1 MECSKTFLTPRP
13 TYPKKQSG
21 EDAMLRKLYVF
32 VKRDFLMM
40 FTYKFAMVFNYAQ
53 MVMNLFLFVLFAEM
67 FGDRMLTI
75 LAPFG
80 GDYIQY
86 ILVGSIGWGY
96 LWSAMG
102 AASGSIQQEMMRGTF
117 EPIFLTPTSPFV
129 IVIAY
134 TIWGLFMGT
143 ISMVVFLFF
152 GIFVFNVSL
161 TGNALMAI
169 ILMGLSVL
177 MMIGFG
183 LMVAGLNV
191 FLKQVGSLVSVVQ
204 GIAVFLCGVY
214 FPLDVLPE
222 ILQPVGKV
230 LPMYYS
236 IIGLRLALSDQA
248 TMDQIMGYF
257 WMLLVLAVIALVL
270 GVYLF
275 RMGLNRARRE
285 GTLAYY

>member
-1 MECSKTFLTPRP
+1 
-13 TYPKKQSG
+13 
-21 EDAMLRKLYVF
+21 
-32 VKRDFLMM
+32 MM

-53 MVMNLFLFVLFAEM
+53 MIMNLFLFVLFARM
-67 FGDRMLTI
+67 FGDRMLSI
-75 LAPFG
+75 LEPYG

-86 ILVGSIGWGY
+86 ILIGSIGWGY
-96 LWSAMG
+96 IWSAMG

-129 IVIAY
+129 IVMAY

-143 ISMVVFLFF
+143 ISMGVFLFF
-152 GIFVFNVSL
+152 GITVFGVEL
-161 TGNALMAI
+161 TGNALMAV
-169 ILMGLSVL
+169 ILMALSVL

-204 GIAVFLCGVY
+204 GVAMFLCGVY
-214 FPLDVLPE
+214 FPLEVLPA
-222 ILQPVGKV
+222 IIQPLGKV

-236 IIGLRLALSDQA
+236 IMGLRMALSEKA
-248 TMDQIMGYF
+248 SLPMIMQYV
-257 WMLLVLAVIALVL
+257 WILLILAVVALISGTYFL
-270 GVYLF
+270 
-275 RMGLNRARRE
+275 RKGLNRARKE

>member
-1 MECSKTFLTPRP
+1 
-13 TYPKKQSG
+13 
-21 EDAMLRKLYVF
+21 MLRKLYVF
-32 VKRDFLMM
+32 IKRDFLMM
-40 FTYKFAMVFNYAQ
+40 FTYKFAMIFNYAQ

-67 FGDRMLTI
+67 FGERMLPM
-75 LAPFG
+75 LEQFG

-96 LWSAMG
+96 IWSAMG

-129 IVIAY
+129 IVMAY

-143 ISMVVFLFF
+143 ISM
-152 GIFVFNVSL
+152 GIFLTLGLLVFNVTLS
-161 TGNALMAI
+161 GNGFMAI
-169 ILMGLSVL
+169 VLMGLSVL

-191 FLKQVGSLVSVVQ
+191 FLKQVGSVVSVVQ
-204 GIAVFLCGVY
+204 GVAMFLCGVY
-214 FPLDVLPE
+214 FPLEVLPDA
-222 ILQPVGKV
+222 IRPVGKV

-236 IIGLRLALSDQA
+236 ITGLRMALSDQA
-248 TMDQIMGYF
+248 TMQDIMWYF
-257 WMLLVLAVIALVL
+257 WLLLILATVAL
-270 GVYLF
+270 GVGTYF
-275 RMGLNRARRE
+275 FKKGLNRARRE